1 MDSKARSRAQAR
13 VCGLS
18 AHVSTTFLHGVP
30 KSKENLPCCGCHS
43 VPGKSSLEPC
53 SWVQAMKWE
62 REIEARNRAL
72 SDEELDAMMPTEGYK
87 ILEPPPGYAPIRT
100 PARKLMATPTP
111 LGGTPGYAIPEENR
125 GQSFDVPQELEGL
138 PELKPED
145 HQYFG
150 KLLKDVS
157 CLTHDPLLM

>member
-1 MDSKARSRAQAR
+1 
-13 VCGLS
+13 
-18 AHVSTTFLHGVP
+18 
-30 KSKENLPCCGCHS
+30 
-43 VPGKSSLEPC
+43 
-53 SWVQAMKWE
+53 MKWE
-62 REIEARNRAL
+62 REIEARNRPL

-87 ILEPPPGYAPIRT
+87 VLEPPPGYAPIRT

-125 GQSFDVPQELEGL
+125 GQTFDVPQELEGL

-157 CLTHDPLLM
+157 RLAHDMLLMLYLLHRVFMSLPLDIPHVRNVIGLLLFMDQSGP